1 MKDAEIYK
9 GKKISELLKQIV
21 EDCSED
27 KARALEMFEAI
38 TAECQSKEQMML
50 IGPVA
55 AEYLEIA
62 GKQTDNLIKLAETI
76 RKYHALDLE
85 TEGAQGLSEIERIEL
100 FKHLEDT
107 SSDPLS
113 QRQKETEP
121 KKAALEDF
129 MKRDVDD
136 KSKK

>member
-21 EDCSED
+21 DDCADD

-38 TAECQSKEQMML
+38 TAECQNKEQMML

-85 TEGAQGLSEIERIEL
+85 AEGAQGLSEMERIEL

-113 QRQKETEP
+113 QRQKESVQKQTASE
-121 KKAALEDF
+121 EF
-129 MKRDVDD
+129 MKVDID
-136 KSKK
+136 GSSKK